1 MFSFSVA
8 ARRRLLPA
16 HFAIVLL
23 AAGFLNATTAQ
34 AYNPPFASIVV
45 DVNAGRVL
53 HAEAAD
59 QLRHPASITKVMT
72 LFLVFERLKRGQ
84 LELSTPLNVSAR
96 AAAEPPSKLGVKAGS
111 TITVEEAV
119 KALVTRSA
127 NDVAT
132 VVAENLGGSVES
144 FAQMM
149 TDKARMMGMDRT
161 VFRNAHGLPDT
172 LQVTTARDLAILAV
186 AVQDRFPEQ
195 YKYFQTRSF
204 QFEGKTHGNHNRL
217 LGRVKGVDGIKTGF
231 IRSSGFNLMTNA
243 KTETR
248 HIVTIVL
255 GGRSGAHR
263 DQVVTGLV
271 ERYLPTALVGD
282 RVTPRT
288 GFGRAA
294 SHALFAGSAIL
305 PPPRPADVETLVADA
320 AGTVALAAGENGEG
334 PLEAFATL
342 SAAAPEETLNQG
354 SVAPEAEL
362 EVEVEVE
369 VEVEAGTMT
378 GNKAVSRPEKEAEK
392 EAETKQVA
400 AAQAAE
406 IAAEPKKQSAAGSST
421 RYVIQIAAAVNERAA
436 HDLLERARDRI
447 GKPLEKAEPFVERVA
462 LKNSTVYRARFGGFE
477 AAREAQSTC
486 RLLQRAGFDCFQTQV
501 PALSG

>member
-8 ARRRLLPA
+8 ARRGLLPA
-16 HFAIVLL
+16 HLAIAML
-23 AAGFLNATTAQ
+23 AASFLTVNPAQ

-53 HAEAAD
+53 HEEAAD

-72 LFLVFERLKRGQ
+72 LFLVFERLRRGQ

-111 TITVEEAV
+111 TITVEEAI

-132 VVAENLGGSVES
+132 VVAENLGGSVGS

-149 TDKARMMGMDRT
+149 TDRARMLGMDRT
-161 VFRNAHGLPDT
+161 VFRNAHGLPDAR
-172 LQVTTARDLAILAV
+172 QVTTARDLAILAV

-243 KTETR
+243 KTETS

-263 DQVVTGLV
+263 DQVVTRLV

-282 RVTPRT
+282 RLTPRT
-288 GFGRAA
+288 GLGRAA
-294 SHALFAGSAIL
+294 SHALFAGAAIV
-305 PPPRPADVETLVADA
+305 PPPRPVDVEILVADA
-320 AGTVALAAGENGEG
+320 SGTVTVAAEEIG
-334 PLEAFATL
+334 PIEEFATL
-342 SAAAPEETLNQG
+342 SAPDETLNQG
-354 SVAPEAEL
+354 STAPEAQIG
-362 EVEVEVE
+362 
-369 VEVEAGTMT
+369 ATSGQ
-378 GNKAVSRPEKEAEK
+378 KAVSEPEKEP
-392 EAETKQVA
+392 EAKQVA
-400 AAQAAE
+400 ALASPE
-406 IAAEPKKQSAAGSST
+406 PEMEPESEPKKQPKAASGSST
-421 RYVIQIAAAVNERAA
+421 PFVIQIAAATSERAA
-436 HDLLERARDRI
+436 NELLERARNRI
-447 GKPLEKAEPFVERVA
+447 GGPLEKAEPFVERVA
-462 LKNSTVYRARFGGFE
+462 STKSTFYRARFGGFA

-486 RLLQRAGFDCFQTQV
+486 RLLQRAGFDCFQAHAAAQ
-501 PALSG
+501 SG

>member
-16 HFAIVLL
+16 HFAIALL
-23 AAGFLNATTAQ
+23 AASFLNATTAQ

-53 HAEAAD
+53 HSEAAD

-111 TITVEEAV
+111 TITVEEAI

-132 VVAENLGGSVES
+132 VVAENLGGSVGS
-144 FAQMM
+144 FAQLM
-149 TDKARMMGMDRT
+149 TERARMLGMDRT
-161 VFRNAHGLPDT
+161 VFRNAHGLPDAR
-172 LQVTTARDLAILAV
+172 QVTTARDLAILAV

-305 PPPRPADVETLVADA
+305 PPPRPADAETLVADA
-320 AGTVALAAGENGEG
+320 AGAVTLAAVENGEGENGEG

-342 SAAAPEETLNQG
+342 SATAPEETLNQG
-354 SVAPEAEL
+354 SVAPEAE
-362 EVEVEVE
+362 
-369 VEVEAGTMT
+369 VEAGTMT
-378 GNKAVSRPEKEAEK
+378 GHKAVSRPEKEAEK